1 MNPPLVLVPLALEW
15 VVIASTIAPL
25 WLGLFSKRPRLGIA
39 SWLLLFLSSGIALA
53 AAIVVAT
60 WSVIYNFV
68 NLENHSQDLFLTMVY
83 SVAPWLLFAMAG
95 VALNLINLRVDVFV
109 QKFKRLIAEPV
120 LPGKHLQT
128 FESVP
133 VELFELNSVFAIA
146 ISRPRKILLSSG
158 ALAELSDAELEAVL
172 WHEYAHLAARHNDI
186 KRLVKIV
193 ALLAGFLRASK
204 VMSHEIDRLCE
215 IAADQYALK
224 RVDASVLK
232 SAREK
237 FL

>member
-25 WLGLFSKRPRLGIA
+25 WFGLFSKRPRLGIA
-39 SWLLLFLSSGIALA
+39 SWMLLFLSSGIALA
-53 AAIVVAT
+53 TAIVVAT

-68 NLENHSQDLFLTMVY
+68 NLENNSQDLFLTIVY

-95 VALNLINLRVDVFV
+95 VALNLINLRLDAVV

-120 LPGKHLQT
+120 LPGKHLLT
-128 FESVP
+128 FESVS
-133 VELFELNSVFAIA
+133 VEVFELNSAFAIA
-146 ISRPRKILLSSG
+146 LSRPRKILLSSG

-172 WHEYAHLAARHNDI
+172 WHEYAHLAARHNGI